1 MPGVMDPYVPH
12 SGLSENRL
20 PGPPVLGPF
29 NRTTMPRGED
39 QVVIHPGVSRPQPFG
54 CLPLAVLLKQ
64 LQDRGRALER
74 KLALALAFPKD
85 DAAVAARDRV
95 THGLLAGMV
104 AAVRPGLGLGPEAER
119 PVRPVRDHQVRLR
132 VQHGPVRGR
141 PAHARGLPARAV
153 HRRDPARQPR
163 QAQRGDHR
171 RGQRPRPAR
180 PGAGVGEWDDRGRRR
195 HSRRNLAGQ
204 SAGGDL
210 DPVREGRRDRL
221 PPRFGPVCRVVHPFH
236 PCGVWEA
243 VYIIEG
249 LLRNASEVQPK
260 VVHADTQGQSFPI
273 YTLAH
278 LMGFELMPRV
288 RNWKGLIFYRPA
300 AETVYTHIDALF
312 GEPGRNVIDWDLI
325 ETHFRDL
332 MRVAIS
338 IREGKVSSATLMRR
352 LSSNSR
358 RNHVYQAFREVGR
371 VIRTV
376 QLLRFL
382 SDAPLRRRVT
392 AATNKVESYNGF
404 AQWLQFGKRGV
415 LGDNDPDE
423 QEKLMKFNQLLAN
436 CVIFHNTLDMMDVIR
451 QLQAEGHTIEAHLEA
466 HLRPSLV
473 RAGTD
478 LVTVAELLGHASLEN
493 VRIYTRPSED
503 DKIKALDNLITDE

>member
-1 MPGVMDPYVPH
+1 M
-12 SGLSENRL
+12 
-20 PGPPVLGPF
+20 
-29 NRTTMPRGED
+29 
-39 QVVIHPGVSRPQPFG
+39 
-54 CLPLAVLLKQ
+54 
-64 LQDRGRALER
+64 
-74 KLALALAFPKD
+74 
-85 DAAVAARDRV
+85 
-95 THGLLAGMV
+95 
-104 AAVRPGLGLGPEAER
+104 
-119 PVRPVRDHQVRLR
+119 
-132 VQHGPVRGR
+132 
-141 PAHARGLPARAV
+141 
-153 HRRDPARQPR
+153 
-163 QAQRGDHR
+163 
-171 RGQRPRPAR
+171 
-180 PGAGVGEWDDRGRRR
+180 
-195 HSRRNLAGQ
+195 
-204 SAGGDL
+204 
-210 DPVREGRRDRL
+210 
-221 PPRFGPVCRVVHPFH
+221 
-236 PCGVWEA
+236 
-243 VYIIEG
+243 
-249 LLRNASEVQPK
+249 
-260 VVHADTQGQSFPI
+260 HADTQGQSFPI